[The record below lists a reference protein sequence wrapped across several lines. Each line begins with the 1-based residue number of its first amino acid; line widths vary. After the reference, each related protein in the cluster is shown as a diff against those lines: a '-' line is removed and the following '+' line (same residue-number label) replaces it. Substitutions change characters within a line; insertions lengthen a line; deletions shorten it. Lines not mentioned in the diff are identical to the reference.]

1 MNDPSTNT
9 TAHTEY
15 SDNDNQPAPPEQSA
29 SNNNEL
35 PQTSGDEPSHDTF
48 EPFEAE
54 DLAKSELEHPGE
66 AQEDIPKSDTPK
78 SDATTSDATT
88 TEENLANTEKTKQKK
103 TKQKP
108 RKLKKTTKSLAKR
121 IDDVKPPLFP
131 LVVAVIL
138 LCVNL
143 WLFTNPISPVN
154 ASWLWFL
161 DKLTSSSFGY
171 ALGSFLGVLPLT
183 AFLHSNAKKR
193 AAMNYKEWQ
202 TVPSHNLI
210 LWVAGAN
217 WICGAIHLFL
227 WITELV
233 TT

>member
-1 MNDPSTNT
+1 MNDPSTDT
-9 TAHTEY
+9 TTHTEH
-15 SDNDNQPAPPEQSA
+15 SGNDDQPTPPEQSA
-29 SNNNEL
+29 SSNNEL
-35 PQTSGDEPSHDTF
+35 PQPSEDEPSHNPSAT
-48 EPFEAE
+48 E
-54 DLAKSELEHPGE
+54 DLAKSELEYPGK
-66 AQEDIPKSDTPK
+66 ARDSTPK
-78 SDATTSDATT
+78 SDATT
-88 TEENLANTEKTKQKK
+88 TEENLANTEKTKQK
-103 TKQKP
+103 P
-108 RKLKKTTKSLAKR
+108 RKSEKTTKSLARR
-121 IDDVKPPLFP
+121 IDAVKPPLFP
-131 LVVAVIL
+131 LVVTAIL
-138 LCVNL
+138 LCMNL

-161 DKLTSSSFGY
+161 DRLTSNSFGY

-183 AFLHSNAKKR
+183 AFLRSNAQKR